1 MPTTVNP
8 PNLKSLNPKSLN
20 PKSLG
25 TSLPGSAKRPASEVA
40 EEDRRRSD
48 NRYRDTSNNLQ

>member
-8 PNLKSLNPKSLN
+8 LNLNPLN
-20 PKSLG
+20 LDLLNLNSLG
-25 TSLPGSAKRPASEVA
+25 TSLPGSANRPASEVA

>member
-1 MPTTVNP
+1 MPRTVNP
-8 PNLKSLNPKSLN
+8 LNLNSLNPKSLN

-25 TSLPGSAKRPASEVA
+25 TSLPGSANRPASEVA
-40 EEDRRRSD
+40 EEGRRRSD